1 MFELRGGIELRT
13 EKYDGD
19 LDYPR
24 YEKSVIKNVVA
35 GLTRLLKDNRY
46 AKDIIAGWRHGY
58 APDAVARYLVGQ
70 VTAITST
77 DVIHMNEYQRHAVK
91 GLRELLSVNNLGWGT
106 DYGYTPSISELSRPA
121 AIVQVEINERLDL
134 IRKLINDN
142 NTDLL
147 YVEPKRFFNDPIKNA
162 GAIKHSCEVSVV
174 GVFTEAVFSE
184 VRKLLKPVFVEHVD
198 A

>member
-13 EKYDGD
+13 EKYAGD

-24 YEKSVIKNVVA
+24 YEKSVIENVVA

-70 VTAITST
+70 VTAITSA

-121 AIVQVEINERLDL
+121 AIVQVEINERLDF

-142 NTDLL
+142 STDLL
-147 YVEPKRFFNDPIKNA
+147 YVEPWRFFNDPIENA